1 MYSFQ
6 ANVGNR
12 SYHVYKDTEWKPVQ
26 INQLLF
32 RKNLM
37 QHRCNI
43 DKIGL
48 ATVVHIPCELSK
60 FVFFSLQD
68 GTVSGTIVDTKHKV
82 SSIPEGGLE
91 ILCLLNFTH
100 PCKEIL
106 DRMKEFVKKQL
117 PRCKKSFKFDHTRS
131 GSNNEERIL
140 AELDQDDEEK
150 TRESN
155 QPPEHS
161 SKKNCKYNK
170 KEKKRNNHSFLLI
183 NLFTCYSLNVFVNFK
198 FFVFFLS
205 TRS

>member
-1 MYSFQ
+1 
-6 ANVGNR
+6 
-12 SYHVYKDTEWKPVQ
+12 
-26 INQLLF
+26 
-32 RKNLM
+32 M

-106 DRMKEFVKKQL
+106 DRMKEFVKKQSQDVKSPSNSIIL
-117 PRCKKSFKFDHTRS
+117 VAVATMRKKF
-131 GSNNEERIL
+131 
-140 AELDQDDEEK
+140 
-150 TRESN
+150 
-155 QPPEHS
+155 
-161 SKKNCKYNK
+161 
-170 KEKKRNNHSFLLI
+170 
-183 NLFTCYSLNVFVNFK
+183 
-198 FFVFFLS
+198 
-205 TRS
+205 

>member
-1 MYSFQ
+1 MYFFQ

-12 SYHVYKDTEWKPVQ
+12 GYHVYKDTEWKPIQV
-26 INQLLF
+26 NQLLF

-48 ATVVHIPCELSK
+48 ATIVHIPCELSRI
-60 FVFFSLQD
+60 VFFSLQD
-68 GTVSGTIVDTKHKV
+68 GTVSGTIVHTKHKV

-106 DRMKEFVKKQL
+106 DRMKGFVKKQL
-117 PRCKKSFKFDHTRS
+117 PRCKKSFKLDHACS

-161 SKKNCKYNK
+161 SKRIVNIIRKKK
-170 KEKKRNNHSFLLI
+170 KEI
-183 NLFTCYSLNVFVNFK
+183 IILFY
-198 FFVFFLS
+198 
-205 TRS
+205 